1 MHCCRAGDIEE
12 FPALDPIP
20 RYPVR
25 IDSTTNEV
33 KISFPKNPLVQG
45 DHAHK
50 ALRQRDKTN
59 ENVVLIIGSGECT
72 ALLGPQQAS
81 TTSISLTA
89 GGSGHSCAETL
100 RQEGFTGRIIV
111 VTKENYLPYD
121 RPKLSKVMSLD
132 GVKLALR
139 SEEYYKVNF
148 SFTKILR
155 HFKG

>member
-1 MHCCRAGDIEE
+1 
-12 FPALDPIP
+12 
-20 RYPVR
+20 
-25 IDSTTNEV
+25 
-33 KISFPKNPLVQG
+33 LVQG

-50 ALRQRDKTN
+50 ALCQRDKKN

-72 ALLGPQQAS
+72 GSLGLQEAS
-81 TTSISLTA
+81 NPSFSLTA

-100 RQEGFTGRIIV
+100 RQEGFTGRIIM

-139 SEEYYKVNF
+139 SEEYYKVEF
-148 SFTKILR
+148 SLTTI
-155 HFKG
+155 